1 MNKDTFNTIL
11 TQQCKSILVSKEY
24 KQAFQIG
31 SVSSS
36 NPSDRQLL
44 EWLKIGLKHFGLIVD
59 VISNTRRIIHED
71 TTKFIKAFNYLID
84 LNDEMVELFY
94 NNTHGD
100 IDILIDSDNKEVI
113 EFIYDF

>member
-11 TQQCKSILVSKEY
+11 THQCKTILVSKEY

-31 SVSSS
+31 SVSSI

-44 EWLKIGLKHFGLIVD
+44 EWLKTGLKHFGLIID
-59 VISNTRRIIHED
+59 VISNV
-71 TTKFIKAFNYLID
+71 IKIADRKSSKIYNYLID

-113 EFIYDF
+113 KFIYDF

>member
-11 TQQCKSILVSKEY
+11 THQCKTILVSKEY

-31 SVSSS
+31 SVSSI

-44 EWLKIGLKHFGLIVD
+44 EWLKTGLKHFGLIID
-59 VISNTRRIIHED
+59 VIKNTRRIINEG
-71 TTKFIKAFNYLID
+71 TAKFTKDYNYLID